1 MIEWG
6 YSTTVPRERASA
18 LLAPSSI
25 GAIANR
31 VAAEM
36 TIACCHF
43 QTCDE
48 HSDFGRI
55 AYCVCVSD
63 DLFDLFFNSPHGYRG
78 AYFRSPGE
86 GVDAN
91 AAFIGALMPKL
102 LASSADGASEEEL
115 TRIRESLLSPSAK
128 AWLAENG
135 VGLCPK
141 CDGEW
146 GCPTDAH
153 ADIVNGRWEYG
164 ESGPQCSGRKAPL
177 LTKIRVF
184 GAFVDDRNNEF
195 VPARKRHRARD
206 LYMWGWS

>member
-1 MIEWG
+1 MIEWD
-6 YSTTVPRERASA
+6 YSTAFPRERAA
-18 LLAPSSI
+18 TLLAPSSV
-25 GAIANR
+25 GVIANR

-36 TIACCHF
+36 DIACCHF
-43 QTCDE
+43 QICDE
-48 HSDFGRI
+48 HSDFGRV
-55 AYCVCVSD
+55 AYCVRVSE

-91 AAFIGALMPKL
+91 AVFIGALMPRL
-102 LASSADGASEEEL
+102 LESSAAGASEEEL

-135 VGLCPK
+135 LGLCPS
-141 CDGEW
+141 CEGEW
-146 GCPTDAH
+146 GRPADTH
-153 ADIVNGRWEYG
+153 ADIVNGRWEHG
-164 ESGPQCSGRKAPL
+164 ESVPQCSGRKAPR

-195 VPARKRHRARD
+195 VPSRKRHRARD
-206 LYMWGWS
+206 IHMWGWS